1 MLIPATAIAV
11 VVFVLLR
18 DRKHQ
23 SKRKG
28 RGSSDGG
35 YFIAGADSASVSH
48 AGGSN
53 CSISDSGG
61 DCGGGDSGGGDSGG
75 GDSGGGGSD

>member
-1 MLIPATAIAV
+1 VKGFEWLTLLIPVTVMAV
-11 VVFVLLR
+11 VLFVFLR
-18 DRKHQ
+18 GPKHQ

-48 AGGSN
+48 AGGSD
-53 CSISDSGG
+53 CSVSDSGG
-61 DCGGGDSGGGDSGG
+61 DCGGGDSGGG
-75 GDSGGGGSD
+75 SD